1 MSSPVEIAV
10 VRDAAPAAD
19 AWRAV
24 VAAARAAD
32 LPGVPAPVREEVLAG
47 LRGDAR
53 TGGRTAPA
61 WAATGAEGEVTAVA
75 GVRPATSPGPGRT
88 AADLQL
94 YVHPAARRRG
104 TGTLMLAAV
113 AATAREEGWDT
124 LRAAAP
130 ACTPA
135 DVFCLRHG
143 FVRERVVHHLLLPLA
158 EVHRAWLAEL
168 VCADHPGYR
177 LTTWYAPPTPAPATA
192 VPRTGSAT
200 PTGDPADPGDPA
212 IPDGLAAAVPGFA
225 FGTPDGA
232 PEPGHGRLL
241 TVAAVHTGTGAVA
254 GYTEVLIPPA
264 PAPRAQ
270 QCHTA
275 VVPAHRRR
283 GLGRWVTA
291 EMLRRLHAEH
301 PQISEVETAA
311 ADGDTAALALDE
323 QLGFRPYRRT
333 HAYRLHLPG

>member
-10 VRDAAPAAD
+10 VRDAAPAAA
-19 AWRAV
+19 AWHAV
-24 VAAARAAD
+24 VAAARATD

-47 LRGDAR
+47 LRGDAQA
-53 TGGRTAPA
+53 GGRMPPA

-75 GVRPATSPGPGRT
+75 GVRPASPGPART
-88 AADLQL
+88 TADLQL

-104 TGTLMLAAV
+104 TGTLLLAAV
-113 AATAREEGWDT
+113 AAAAREDGWAT

-168 VCADHPGYR
+168 VYTDHPGYR
-177 LTTWYAPPTPAPATA
+177 LATWYAPAVPARGTPAA
-192 VPRTGSAT
+192 PRTGLT
-200 PTGDPADPGDPA
+200 QPAA
-212 IPDGLAAAVPGFA
+212 APDGLAAAVPGFA
-225 FGTPDGA
+225 FRTDTGA
-232 PEPGHGRLL
+232 PPPESGRLL
-241 TVAAVHTGTGAVA
+241 TVAALHRDTGAVA

-270 QCHTA
+270 HSHLA

-301 PQISEVETAA
+301 PQINEVETAA
-311 ADGDTAALALDE
+311 ADGEAAVLALGE

-333 HAYRLHLPG
+333 HTYRLHLPG

>member
-1 MSSPVEIAV
+1 M
-10 VRDAAPAAD
+10 
-19 AWRAV
+19 
-24 VAAARAAD
+24 
-32 LPGVPAPVREEVLAG
+32 
-47 LRGDAR
+47 
-53 TGGRTAPA
+53 
-61 WAATGAEGEVTAVA
+61 TAVA
-75 GVRPATSPGPGRT
+75 GVQPATSPGPART

-104 TGTLMLAAV
+104 TGTLLLAAV
-113 AATAREEGWDT
+113 AAAAREDGWAT
-124 LRAAAP
+124 LRADAP

-177 LTTWYAPPTPAPATA
+177 LTTWYAPAIPAPGIPGPARTGEPAPA
-192 VPRTGSAT
+192 
-200 PTGDPADPGDPA
+200 DADD
-212 IPDGLAAAVPGFA
+212 PDGLAAAVPGFA
-225 FGTPDGA
+225 FGPAAGA
-232 PEPGHGRLL
+232 PEPGSGRLL
-241 TVAAVHTGTGAVA
+241 TVAALHTGTGAVA

-270 QCHTA
+270 HSHLA

-301 PQISEVETAA
+301 PQISEVEIAA
-311 ADGDTAALALDE
+311 ADRDAAVLALGE

-333 HAYRLHLPG
+333 HAYRLRLPG

>member
-10 VRDAAPAAD
+10 VRDAAPAVD

-32 LPGVPAPVREEVLAG
+32 LPGVPAPVREEILAG
-47 LRGDAR
+47 LRPDASA
-53 TGGRTAPA
+53 GGTATPA
-61 WAATGAEGEVTAVA
+61 WAATGTGGEVTAVA
-75 GVRPATSPGPGRT
+75 GVRPSTSAGPARP
-88 AADLQL
+88 AVDLEL

-104 TGTLMLAAV
+104 TGTLLLAAV
-113 AATAREEGWDT
+113 LAAAREEGWGT

-143 FVRERVVHHLLLPLA
+143 FVRDRVVHHLLLPLA

-168 VCADHPGYR
+168 VFADHPGYR
-177 LTTWYAPPTPAPATA
+177 LTTWYDPATA
-192 VPRTGSAT
+192 PRAAPGSAPARTGSA
-200 PTGDPADPGDPA
+200 PPA
-212 IPDGLAAAVPGFA
+212 PDDLAAAVPGFA
-225 FGTPDGA
+225 FGTAAAPDA
-232 PEPGHGRLL
+232 RHGRLL

-254 GYTEVLIPPA
+254 GYTEVLIPPV
-264 PAPRAQ
+264 PAGRAQ
-270 QCHTA
+270 HCHTA
-275 VVPAHRRR
+275 VVPVHRRR
-283 GLGRWVTA
+283 GLGRWLTA

-301 PQISEVETAA
+301 PQITEVETTA
-311 ADGDTAALALDE
+311 ADDAAGVLALDE

-333 HAYRLHLPG
+333 HAYRLQVRG

>member
-10 VRDAAPAAD
+10 VRDAAPAAA

-47 LRGDAR
+47 LRGDAHA
-53 TGGRTAPA
+53 GGAMPQA

-75 GVRPATSPGPGRT
+75 GVRPASPGPART

-113 AATAREEGWDT
+113 AAAAREGGWSA

-168 VCADHPGYR
+168 VYADHPGYR
-177 LTTWYAPPTPAPATA
+177 LTTWYAPAIPAPGPPAL
-192 VPRTGSAT
+192 PRTGGAAAAAE
-200 PTGDPADPGDPA
+200 DPE
-212 IPDGLAAAVPGFA
+212 GLAAAVPGFA
-225 FGTPDGA
+225 FGTGSGV
-232 PEPGHGRLL
+232 PEPGSGRLL
-241 TVAAVHTGTGAVA
+241 TVAALHTGTGAVA

-270 QCHTA
+270 HCHLA

-283 GLGRWVTA
+283 GLARWITA
-291 EMLRRLHAEH
+291 ELLRRLHAEH
-301 PQISEVETAA
+301 PQIGEVETAA
-311 ADGDTAALALDE
+311 ADGDGAVLALGE

-333 HAYRLHLPG
+333 HDYRLHLPG